1 MKKLFAVFAV
11 LALVSCGEKTQGAT
25 EEQIAN
31 QQHPGY
37 CIMDVNF
44 SLDGHTAY
52 IETSRYSWVTNKVYP
67 QKPTEVST
75 DYWNN
80 SPGILPLCQPTHP
93 QWIHQHGQNGS
104 SKLAM
109 NHTIVTTTNLF

>member
-1 MKKLFAVFAV
+1 MKKVFAVFAV
-11 LALVSCGEKTQGAT
+11 LALVSCGEKSQGLT
-25 EEQIAN
+25 EKQIAD
-31 QQHPGY
+31 QQYPGY

-52 IETSRYSWVTNKVYP
+52 VETSRYSWVTDTVYP

-80 SPGILPLCQPTHP
+80 SADLLLPLCRTTDP
-93 QWIHQHGQNGS
+93 QWIHQHG
-104 SKLAM
+104 
-109 NHTIVTTTNLF
+109 